1 MVNLGAI
8 IEARM
13 GSSRLPGKV
22 ILEANNKPL
31 IIHLVNRLKQSKL
44 LKTIVVA
51 TTLNK
56 KDDILCKILKKNK
69 IFFFRGS
76 ENDVLGRIYLAAKKF
91 KLKNILQVTGDCP
104 LVDPFIVSQVIKTYQ
119 NNNFDF
125 VSNANLRTYPIGM
138 DLCVFSFKNLQ
149 KSSYLAKQKYYR
161 EHSTLFIRKKKNL
174 FSHCNIMAPSN
185 LHYPNLGLTLDENS
199 DYLLIKNI
207 FKRFK
212 NKENTF
218 SCLEIID
225 YLKKNKKLLNINK
238 KVQRKKLPIII
249 K

>member
-1 MVNLGAI
+1 
-8 IEARM
+8 
-13 GSSRLPGKV
+13 
-22 ILEANNKPL
+22 
-31 IIHLVNRLKQSKL
+31 
-44 LKTIVVA
+44 
-51 TTLNK
+51 
-56 KDDILCKILKKNK
+56 
-69 IFFFRGS
+69 
-76 ENDVLGRIYLAAKKF
+76 
-91 KLKNILQVTGDCP
+91 
-104 LVDPFIVSQVIKTYQ
+104 
-119 NNNFDF
+119 
-125 VSNANLRTYPIGM
+125 
-138 DLCVFSFKNLQ
+138 
-149 KSSYLAKQKYYR
+149 
-161 EHSTLFIRKKKNL
+161 
-174 FSHCNIMAPSN
+174 MAPSN